1 MQGEN
6 SPGDESASEHPIE
19 HTAEPLQEE
28 EAECPSSEESIS
40 SETVSKS
47 LTSISSPS
55 YSSLSSRAQ
64 VSSDEDLP
72 GTKQPSDRVPTL
84 LTFKLVGDNLD
95 KSVRPRDMRMD
106 CQTQALHYFHMYAV
120 RDRINLA
127 EFTDNPSLPEV
138 SLSDLKTI
146 LPTTQDQEVLQKNFA
161 ILIARTLTKHMP
173 FFKKFGSG
181 LERHLV
187 HERYE
192 EMSAKSEVVSVY
204 ITTKIA
210 RTEVPITLDTECL
223 PGKRTPN
230 LSTNLFYHAPPPTLY
245 SQAFYRFMPAWV

>member
-1 MQGEN
+1 MKTIQETNLQVSTQLSTQQSHRKKRKQSVLQGRRACHPRQCPN
-6 SPGDESASEHPIE
+6 RLHRSALLVI
-19 HTAEPLQEE
+19 Q
-28 EAECPSSEESIS
+28 
-40 SETVSKS
+40 V
-47 LTSISSPS
+47 
-55 YSSLSSRAQ
+55 LSSRTQ
-64 VSSDEDLP
+64 VSSDVNVSTDEDLP
-72 GTKQPSDRVPTL
+72 GIKQPSDRVPTL
-84 LTFKLVGDNLD
+84 PTFKLVGDNLD

-106 CQTQALHYFHMYAV
+106 SQTQALHYFHMYAV

-138 SLSDLKTI
+138 SLADLKTI

-210 RTEVPITLDTECL
+210 KTEVPIRLDTECL
-223 PGKRTPN
+223 QKDTHSEHKFVLPC
-230 LSTNLFYHAPPPTLY
+230 STSYPLLTGIL
-245 SQAFYRFMPAWV
+245 

>member
-6 SPGDESASEHPIE
+6 NPGDESASEHPIE
-19 HTAEPLQEE
+19 LTAEPSQEE
-28 EAECPSSEESIS
+28 EAEFPSSEESMS

-64 VSSDEDLP
+64 VSSDVNVSTDEDLP
-72 GTKQPSDRVPTL
+72 GTEQPSDRVPTL
-84 LTFKLVGDNLD
+84 PTFKLVGDNLD

-106 CQTQALHYFHMYAV
+106 SQTQALHYFHMYAV

-138 SLSDLKTI
+138 SLADLKTI
-146 LPTTQDQEVLQKNFA
+146 LPTNQDQEVLQKNFA

-192 EMSAKSEVVSVY
+192 EMSAKSEVVSVF
-204 ITTKIA
+204 ISTKIA
-210 RTEVPITLDTECL
+210 KTEVPIRLDTECL
-223 PGKRTPN
+223 QKDTHSEHKFVLPC
-230 LSTNLFYHAPPPTLY
+230 STSYPLLTGIL
-245 SQAFYRFMPAWV
+245 